1 MYMEH
6 RTEFDKLINMR
17 ICLNEHL
24 NTLETTLSEMKDKYK
39 EFTKNNSKKIY
50 LYSLDSFF
58 FQYKILHVEFEHYR
72 RFLTLINNRMYGDYY
87 KLFMI
92 IIAQSKESNLP
103 IRIEIDD
110 LLVYKDLEPMYDYT
124 IENVTTLFD
133 KIVVVMEQLRE
144 LYRMNSETISSN
156 NSTNGVGFSIA
167 AFFTTLKYENIILN
181 EQIRLYL
188 DFLKFYQ
195 SSQQGH
201 LSKASVDVA
210 RFSDEINGK
219 VLVNYQVEIDS
230 LVKPKLMNEP
240 VTEHVIE
247 TITEPVT
254 EPSTESVTEPVIES
268 VTEPVIEAIIEPVIE
283 QASEPVT
290 EPVTEP
296 VIEQASEPV
305 TEPVMEPVTE
315 PVTEHI
321 TEPVT
326 EPVLEQATEP
336 ALEQATEPVL
346 EPALEQATEPALEQ
360 ASEPV
365 IEQFGEPVSENIV
378 QNEPV
383 PNEPVPNEPVP
394 NEPVPNEPVPN
405 EPVQEQPPP
414 PAIKPKNNTPKSRG
428 RPKMALG

>member
-6 RTEFDKLINMR
+6 RTEFDKLINTR
-17 ICLNEHL
+17 ICLNERL

-58 FQYKILHVEFEHYR
+58 FQYKILHVEFEHYK

-110 LLVYKDLEPMYDYT
+110 LIVYKDLEPMYDYT

-133 KIVVVMEQLRE
+133 KIVIVMEQLRE

-156 NSTNGVGFSIA
+156 NTNNGVGFSIA

-181 EQIRLYL
+181 EQIRMYL

-219 VLVNYQVEIDS
+219 VLVNYQVEIDA
-230 LVKPKLMNEP
+230 LVKPEIINEK
-240 VTEHVIE
+240 VKELTVE
-247 TITEPVT
+247 EPIQELVG
-254 EPSTESVTEPVIES
+254 EPVIEL
-268 VTEPVIEAIIEPVIE
+268 VGEPIQEQVGEPVIE
-283 QASEPVT
+283 QVG
-290 EPVTEP
+290 EP
-296 VIEQASEPV
+296 VIEQVGEPVIEQVGEPVIEQVGELVTEEVSEPITEQVSEPITEQVGEPV
-305 TEPVMEPVTE
+305 TEQVSEPITEEVGEPVTE
-315 PVTEHI
+315 QVSEPITEQVGELVTE
-321 TEPVT
+321 
-326 EPVLEQATEP
+326 QS
-336 ALEQATEPVL
+336 
-346 EPALEQATEPALEQ
+346 
-360 ASEPV
+360 SEPV
-365 IEQFGEPVSENIV
+365 IEQFGEPESENIV
-378 QNEPV
+378 TNEPV
-383 PNEPVPNEPVP
+383 PNEQPLPPV
-394 NEPVPNEPVPN
+394 
-405 EPVQEQPPP
+405 
-414 PAIKPKNNTPKSRG
+414 IKPKNNTPKSRG
-428 RPKMALG
+428 RPKMSLG

>member
-1 MYMEH
+1 MEH
-6 RTEFDKLINMR
+6 RIEFDKLINTR
-17 ICLNEHL
+17 ICLNERL
-24 NTLETTLSEMKDKYK
+24 NTLETTLSVMKDKYK

-58 FQYKILHVEFEHYR
+58 FQYKILHVEFEHYK

-124 IENVTTLFD
+124 IDNVTTLFD
-133 KIVVVMEQLRE
+133 KIVIVMEQLRE

-156 NSTNGVGFSIA
+156 NTNNGVGFSIA

-181 EQIRLYL
+181 EQIRMYL

-219 VLVNYQVEIDS
+219 VLVNYQVEIDA
-230 LVKPKLMNEP
+230 LVKPKLINEKVQELEPIQEQVGEPVIEQAGEPVIEQVSEP
-240 VTEHVIE
+240 VTEQAV
-247 TITEPVT
+247 EPVT
-254 EPSTESVTEPVIES
+254 EQVGEPVIEQVGEP
-268 VTEPVIEAIIEPVIE
+268 VTEQVGEPVTE

-290 EPVTEP
+290 EQAVENVTEK
-296 VIEQASEPV
+296 VGEPV
-305 TEPVMEPVTE
+305 TEQVVEPVTE
-315 PVTEHI
+315 QVSEPITEQVV
-321 TEPVT
+321 EPVT
-326 EPVLEQATEP
+326 EQV
-336 ALEQATEPVL
+336 
-346 EPALEQATEPALEQ
+346 
-360 ASEPV
+360 SEPV
-365 IEQFGEPVSENIV
+365 IEQFGEPVTENIV
-378 QNEPV
+378 TNEPV
-383 PNEPVPNEPVP
+383 TNEPVTN
-394 NEPVPNEPVPN
+394 
-405 EPVQEQPPP
+405 EQPLPP
-414 PAIKPKNNTPKSRG
+414 VIKPKNNTPKSRG